1 MKNYTQVTKSHKEC
15 TTIKKIS
22 IETIKSIKTISE
34 HSSYI
39 FCLLLLKDK
48 RIASCSADKTIRIF
62 DPSNN
67 YHCDQVIKKPNNAVY
82 SICQLD
88 NGTIVSCL
96 DNVIKIGDFTINNAH
111 VNFVY
116 KVITLPNNRIASCS
130 WHNSI
135 KIWKSNP
142 P

>member
-67 YHCDQVIKKPNNAVY
+67 YQCDKVLKRHCNLILSFCV
-82 SICQLD
+82 LD
-88 NGTIVSCL
+88 DDTIVSCSWDL
-96 DNVIKIGDFTINNAH
+96 SIIIGDYTIQYAH
-111 VNFVY
+111 SKYIV
-116 KVITLPNNRIASCS
+116 K
-130 WHNSI
+130 
-135 KIWKSNP
+135 
-142 P
+142 